1 MKKILLMVLLSV
13 AVVSLAVA
21 QSKPAPVAA
30 SPLVSATKME
40 FGAVKGY
47 ITKAAAELPE
57 NLYAYKPTPEVRSFG
72 QLFGHVADSNFELCA
87 AAAGQKPS
95 VKGIEKAKTAKA
107 DLVRLLGE
115 SFAYCDKIFDSTSD
129 ADAAKMVN
137 FFGSQQPKLAA
148 LAANTGHDWE
158 HYGNI
163 VTYMRLNKMVLPS
176 SQPSR

>member
-1 MKKILLMVLLSV
+1 MKKILLAVLLSV

-21 QSKPAPVAA
+21 QSKPAPPAN
-30 SPLVSATKME
+30 PLVSAAKAE
-40 FGAVKGY
+40 FGGVKGY

-72 QLFGHVADSNFELCA
+72 QLFGHIADSNFELCA
-87 AAAGQKPS
+87 AAAGQKPLA
-95 VKGIEKAKTAKA
+95 KGIEKAKTAKA
-107 DLVRLLGE
+107 DLVKLLGE
-115 SFAYCDKIFDSTSD
+115 SFAYCDKVFDSTSD

-163 VTYMRLNKMVLPS
+163 VTYMRLNKMVPPS